1 MKLINKTKNKII
13 ATNVIDR
20 KGTGAIIGLIP
31 YKIRNEYIYDYLKW
45 RKFGENDVM
54 VFKVRGKGS
63 VHTWFMS
70 FPISVF
76 FLNKDMKVTDKVKL
90 EPFEIYKPKKKYE
103 YFIELDSSWIDEIR
117 IGDKLNIE

>member
-1 MKLINKTKNKII
+1 MKLINKTKKEII

-20 KGTGAIIGLIP
+20 KGLGVIMGLLP
-31 YKIRNEYIYDYLKW
+31 YKIRNEYIYDYFKW
-45 RKFGENDVM
+45 RKFGINDVM

-76 FLNKDMKVTDKVKL
+76 FLDKDMRVIDKAEL
-90 EPFEIYKPKKKYE
+90 EPFEIYKPKKEYE

-117 IGDKLNIE
+117 IGDKLNIK